1 MNNGINYIDLFSGIG
16 GFAKGIENAGI
27 KIKNH
32 YYSEIDEHCI
42 EIYKKH
48 FPKAKALGDIKTI
61 TSETIKKEPII
72 DNNDNNNI
80 NNDVNNSKQQIDLIT
95 FGFPCQDLSVAGK
108 RTGLDGS
115 RSGLFFEAIRLI
127 KEIKPAC
134 FIFENVKGLIT
145 NNGGKDFVRCLQEI
159 GNIGLYDC
167 EWQLVNTRWFLP
179 QNRER
184 IYFIGHSREKSRF
197 KVFPIRESDY
207 ETSFIQR
214 QQGSSSTSTNTITT
228 RTGNARSRGTYVIES
243 QFYGE
248 TKRNLQGN
256 RINTANG
263 NSVCL
268 SSNSGGQGAKTGLYA
283 IPVITPNRLNKRQN
297 GRRFKTNGEP
307 SFTLTS
313 QDQHGVCII
322 KNDNKNNN
330 NRNNTNSVSIR
341 RLTPLE
347 CERLQGFPDNWT
359 KTDKNGNEIKDTNR
373 YRMLGNAVTVK
384 VVEEIIKRLFN

>member
-16 GFAKGIENAGI
+16 GFAKGIENAGV

-42 EIYKKH
+42 EIYEKH

-61 TSETIKKEPII
+61 TTETIKKELIKKELRTS
-72 DNNDNNNI
+72 NSND
-80 NNDVNNSKQQIDLIT
+80 DSEQQIDLIT

-184 IYFIGHSREKSRF
+184 IYFIGHLRNKSRF
-197 KVFPIRESDY
+197 KVFPIRENY
-207 ETSFIQR
+207 CKASFIQG
-214 QQGSSSTSTNTITT
+214 QQTSSYAATNTITT
-228 RTGNARSRGTYVIES
+228 RTGTSKGSGTYVVES
-243 QFYGE
+243 QLHEE
-248 TKRNLQGN
+248 TKRNPHGS
-256 RINTANG
+256 RINTVYD
-263 NSVCL
+263 NSTCIL
-268 SSNSGGQGAKTGLYA
+268 SNSGGNGKTGLYA

-307 SFTLTS
+307 SFTITS
-313 QDQHGVCII
+313 QDQHGVCLI
-322 KNDNKNNN
+322 DNSDASLCI
-330 NRNNTNSVSIR
+330 RN
-341 RLTPLE
+341 LTPLE

>member
-1 MNNGINYIDLFSGIG
+1 MSIEINYIDLFAGIG

-32 YYSEIDEHCI
+32 YYSEIDKHCI
-42 EIYKKH
+42 EIYEKH

-61 TSETIKKEPII
+61 TSETIKKELIKK
-72 DNNDNNNI
+72 DLKTNNSNDNE
-80 NNDVNNSKQQIDLIT
+80 QQINLIT

-167 EWQLVNTRWFLP
+167 EWQLVNTKWFLP

-184 IYFIGHSREKSRF
+184 IYFIGHLRNKSRF
-197 KVFPIRESDY
+197 KVFPIRESNCK
-207 ETSFIQR
+207 TSLLQG
-214 QQGSSSTSTNTITT
+214 QQTPSYAAANTITT
-228 RTGNARSRGTYVIES
+228 RTGTSKGSGTYVVES
-243 QFYGE
+243 QLHE
-248 TKRNLQGN
+248 KTKRNPQGS
-256 RINTANG
+256 RINTVYD
-263 NSVCL
+263 NSTCIL
-268 SSNSGGQGAKTGLYA
+268 SNSGGNGKTGLYA

-307 SFTLTS
+307 SFTITT
-313 QDQHGVCII
+313 QDQHGVCLIDDS
-322 KNDNKNNN
+322 NA
-330 NRNNTNSVSIR
+330 SFCIR

-347 CERLQGFPDNWT
+347 CERLQGFPDN
-359 KTDKNGNEIKDTNR
+359 
-373 YRMLGNAVTVK
+373 
-384 VVEEIIKRLFN
+384 